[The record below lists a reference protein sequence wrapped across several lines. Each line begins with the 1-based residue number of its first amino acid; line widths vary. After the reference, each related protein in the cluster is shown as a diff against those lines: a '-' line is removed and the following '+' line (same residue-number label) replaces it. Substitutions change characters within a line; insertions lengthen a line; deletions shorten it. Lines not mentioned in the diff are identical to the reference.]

1 MRLMPRRLID
11 LKAPPPAAPVETSNL
26 DRLFRELAET
36 LLPFGEEF
44 MVAATAAMSVC
55 VAESPRGLLTGL
67 RALRCETGINELL
80 SHPTREE
87 QLLYMLLILELDEGA
102 VVAFAAV
109 EVWDAQQPTAWDL
122 LGWTADQRAY
132 VEGLCATFG
141 DDEEVTL
148 VPVELS
154 RLNGRHRSAEDGGFT
169 YVVSETRE
177 GTTRRCT
184 FVPTP
189 A

>member
-1 MRLMPRRLID
+1 MRLMPRRLIN
-11 LKAPPPAAPVETSNL
+11 LEAPPKAVPAETSNL
-26 DRLFRELAET
+26 DRLFREMGET

-67 RALRCETGINELL
+67 RALRCETGIAELL
-80 SHPTREE
+80 AHDTREE
-87 QLLYMLLILELDEGA
+87 QLLYMLLILELDAGA

-109 EVWDAQQPTAWDL
+109 EVWDSQQPTAWET

-132 VEGLCATFG
+132 VEGLCATFD
-141 DDEEVTL
+141 DDEEVEL

-154 RLNGRHRSAEDGGFT
+154 RLSGRHRSAEDGGFT
-169 YVVSETRE
+169 YVVSETKE
-177 GTTRRCT
+177 GNTRRCT

-189 A
+189 V